1 MKKNIPVIIFIF
13 LNIILTPI
21 ISFPLFTICID
32 SLIEPEIYGN
42 DGFAFIFAIILLF
55 YIRIFTLPIW
65 FKLTKNQN
73 NYLKNLLQK
82 LSDSKKCSLK
92 VLLFAYISDIFAYIL
107 LLLYFNS
114 KNLFENMSFIDHID
128 VFHFGIFF
136 SGYGLFFA
144 YLSLIVWSRLV
155 SQKFKTISAFNLL
168 LLIIFII
175 MSAPFLILTIWI
187 FVMLLISIFKV

>member
-42 DGFAFIFAIILLF
+42 DGFAFIFVIILLF

-73 NYLKNLLQK
+73 NYLKNLLPK
-82 LSDSKKCSLK
+82 LSDSKKSSLK

-107 LLLYFNS
+107 LNS

-144 YLSLIVWSRLV
+144 YLSLILWIRLV
-155 SQKFKTISAFNLL
+155 SQKFKTISVFNLL

-175 MSAPFLILTIWI
+175 MSAPFLVITILI
-187 FVMLLISIFKV
+187 FTALILSIFKV